1 MSSKSRSGF
10 TLVEILTVIAIVVI
24 ISGIAVP
31 AVMRAYSYAQASTL
45 KLEVDALGN
54 AFEQYRNKYGDYPP
68 DGSNWT
74 VFRRHCLKAFPNILA
89 SELALLE
96 PMNSASV
103 QGGSI
108 ASVRND
114 SDSVLIDNEARVM
127 EPWEAVVFFLGG
139 FSDSPTQPFTGP
151 GGPFATSTATGQ
163 PYQYNISRQ
172 NAFFEFKANKLTVEV
187 IMAASP
193 AGPVPVTISNDEWQ
207 FDVNKL
213 SGGDPTMHNTTH
225 ALDLLPGY
233 VSRGLGAPFVYF
245 DGRSYSQ
252 VKSDG
257 SSSYL
262 YFNYAYS
269 PKFGAARP
277 YKSDTALTSGVA
289 LTGVGGSQDHAYQY
303 MNPTSFQLLC
313 AGLDNLYGGD
323 DNTTHGGLVTS
334 AANIPTLFRFPSG
347 DSDVGATGL
356 KYFRLPTI
364 IGAKA
369 SSQDDNSAN
378 FSEIYLSAGS
388 NN

>member
-1 MSSKSRSGF
+1 M
-10 TLVEILTVIAIVVI
+10 EILTVIAIVVI

-74 VFRRHCLKAFPNILA
+74 VFQRHCRKAFPNILA

-108 ASVRND
+108 ASVRNGSDLDLISID
-114 SDSVLIDNEARVM
+114 SNYGENQARVM

-151 GGPFATSTATGQ
+151 GGPFIATGNPAQ
-163 PYQYNISRQ
+163 PYQYNNSRQ
-172 NAFFEFKANKLTVEV
+172 NAFFEFKANKLTTEV
-187 IMAASP
+187 I
-193 AGPVPVTISNDEWQ
+193 GGYTVSNDEWQ
-207 FDVNKL
+207 FDVNQL
-213 SGGDPTMHNTTH
+213 AGGNPTMHNTTH

-252 VKSDG
+252 IKSEG
-257 SSSYL
+257 NTSYL
-262 YFNYAYS
+262 YFNFAYS

-289 LTGVGGSQDHAYQY
+289 LTGIGGPEDHLYQY
-303 MNPTSFQLLC
+303 VNPTSFQLLC

-323 DNTTHGGLVTS
+323 DFDLNLPASPNRHGGVVRS
-334 AANIPTLFRFPSG
+334 AANIPILFRFPSG
-347 DSDVGATGL
+347 DSDVALSGTAAL
-356 KYFRLPTI
+356 KYYRLPTI
-364 IGAKA
+364 VGAKA

-378 FSEIYLSAGS
+378 FSEVYLSAGS